1 MPFHRFDEI
10 EKKAVT
16 PHLSSGQGAIIEG
29 EYMYFCQVSKVAG
42 TGSQIHYHPN
52 ELMIFPIRG
61 KINALVGKDRRVVTP
76 GTFVHVP
83 AYAQHQMGATEDGD
97 MDYLYVKDRSW
108 TVVGLDRDQVVP
120 QEALSVDEINKR
132 YEEGTADEYE
142 RDAERSEIIVEGL
155 NNSYYP
161 ILPSLDAPACSG
173 RHTVWVEGERLAF
186 GYGEIPEGFEGGT
199 TENAHE
205 EFVYVIKGVIDAQ
218 VDDDRQQAG
227 PGSIIHIPKGSKRNL
242 STQSGQH
249 ARYASVRAMPKLEE
263 MLREKAAA
271 AAAGN

>member
-1 MPFHRFDEI
+1 MSFHRFEEI
-10 EKKAVT
+10 EKKALS
-16 PHLSSGQGAIIEG
+16 PHLSSGQGAIVEG
-29 EYMYFCQVSKVAG
+29 EFMYFCRVSKVAG

-52 ELMIFPIRG
+52 ELMIFPVSG

-83 AYAQHQMGATEDGD
+83 AFAQHQMIATEDGD
-97 MDYLYVKDRSW
+97 MEYLYVKDRSW

-120 QEALSVDEINKR
+120 DKAPSVDEINEM
-132 YEEGTADEYE
+132 YEDGSTEEFE
-142 RDAERSEIIVEGL
+142 KDASKAQIIVDGL

-161 ILPSLDAPACSG
+161 ILPSLDAPASSG
-173 RHTVWVEGERLAF
+173 RHTVWIEGGRLAF
-186 GYGEIPEGFEGGT
+186 GYGEIPEGFEGET

-205 EFVYVIKGVIDAQ
+205 QFIYVLKGVIDAQ
-218 VDDDRQQAG
+218 VDDERQASG
-227 PGSIIHIPKGSKRNL
+227 PGSIIHIPKGSKQNL

-263 MLREKAAA
+263 MLREQAAA
-271 AAAGN
+271 SAAQG

>member
-16 PHLSSGQGAIIEG
+16 PHLSSGQGSIIEG

-52 ELMIFPIRG
+52 ELMIFPISG

-83 AYAQHQMGATEDGD
+83 PYAQHQMGATEDGD

-120 QEALSVDEINKR
+120 DKALTVEEINQR
-132 YEEGTADEYE
+132 YEEGTAEEFE

-161 ILPSLDAPACSG
+161 ILPSLDAPASSG
-173 RHTVWVEGERLAF
+173 RHTVWIEGERLAF
-186 GYGEIPEGFEGGT
+186 GYGEIPEGHEDQT
-199 TENAHE
+199 AENAHE
-205 EFVYVIKGVIDAQ
+205 EFVYVIKGIIDAQ
-218 VDDDRQQAG
+218 VDDDHQQAG

-271 AAAGN
+271 AATGN

>member
-16 PHLSSGQGAIIEG
+16 PHLSSGQGSIIEG

-52 ELMIFPIRG
+52 ELMIFPVSG

-120 QEALSVDEINKR
+120 DKALTVEEINQR
-132 YEEGTADEYE
+132 YEEGTAEEFE

-161 ILPSLDAPACSG
+161 ILPSLDAPASSG
-173 RHTVWVEGERLAF
+173 RHTVWIEGERLAF
-186 GYGEIPEGFEGGT
+186 GYGEISRG
-199 TENAHE
+199 
-205 EFVYVIKGVIDAQ
+205 
-218 VDDDRQQAG
+218 
-227 PGSIIHIPKGSKRNL
+227 L
-242 STQSGQH
+242 
-249 ARYASVRAMPKLEE
+249 
-263 MLREKAAA
+263 
-271 AAAGN
+271 

>member
-1 MPFHRFDEI
+1 MPFHRFEEI
-10 EKKAVT
+10 EKKAVS
-16 PHLSSGQGAIIEG
+16 PHLSSGQGAIVEG

-83 AYAQHQMGATEDGD
+83 AYAQHQMIATEDGD

-120 QEALSVDEINKR
+120 DKAPSVEEINEM
-132 YEEGTADEYE
+132 YEDGSTENLEK
-142 RDAERSEIIVEGL
+142 DASKAQIIVEGL

-161 ILPSLDAPACSG
+161 ILPSFDAPASSG
-173 RHTVWVEGERLAF
+173 RHTVWIEGGRLAF
-186 GYGEIPEGFEGGT
+186 GYGEIPEGFEDET
-199 TENAHE
+199 TENAQE
-205 EFVYVIKGVIDAQ
+205 QFIYVLKGVIDAQ
-218 VDDDRQQAG
+218 VDDERQASG
-227 PGSIIHIPKGSKRNL
+227 PGSIIHIPKGSKLSL

-249 ARYASVRAMPKLEE
+249 ARYASVRAMPRLEE

-271 AAAGN
+271 AAAEN

>member
-1 MPFHRFDEI
+1 MPFHRFEEI

-83 AYAQHQMGATEDGD
+83 AYAQHQMIATEDGD

-120 QEALSVDEINKR
+120 DKAPTVEEINEM
-132 YEEGTADEYE
+132 YEDGSTENLEK
-142 RDAERSEIIVEGL
+142 DASKAQIIVEGL

-161 ILPSLDAPACSG
+161 ILPSFDAPASSG
-173 RHTVWVEGERLAF
+173 RHTVWIEGERLAF
-186 GYGEIPEGFEGGT
+186 GYGEIPEGFSGET

-205 EFVYVIKGVIDAQ
+205 QFVYVIMGVIDAQ
-218 VDDDRQQAG
+218 VDDDRQDAG

>member
-1 MPFHRFDEI
+1 MPFHRFEGI
-10 EKKAVT
+10 EKKALS
-16 PHLSSGQGAIIEG
+16 PHLSSGQGAIVEG
-29 EYMYFCQVSKVAG
+29 EYMYFCRVSKVAG

-52 ELMIFPIRG
+52 ELMIFPVSG
-61 KINALVGKDRRVVTP
+61 KINALVGQDRRVVTP

-83 AYAQHQMGATEDGD
+83 AYAQHQMIATEDGD
-97 MDYLYVKDRSW
+97 MEYLYVKDRSW

-120 QEALSVDEINKR
+120 DKAPSVDEINEM
-132 YEEGTADEYE
+132 YEDGSTESFEK
-142 RDAERSEIIVEGL
+142 DAAKAQIIVEGL

-161 ILPSLDAPACSG
+161 ILPSLDAPASSG
-173 RHTVWVEGERLAF
+173 RHTVWIEGERLAF
-186 GYGEIPEGFEGGT
+186 GYGEIPEGFSGET

-205 EFVYVIKGVIDAQ
+205 QFIYVLKGVIDAQ
-218 VDDDRQQAG
+218 VDDERQESG
-227 PGSIIHIPKGSKRNL
+227 PGSIIHIPKGSKQSL

>member
-1 MPFHRFDEI
+1 MPFHRFEEI

-29 EYMYFCQVSKVAG
+29 EFMYFCQVSKVAG

-52 ELMIFPIRG
+52 ELMIFPISG
-61 KINALVGKDRRVVTP
+61 KINALVGKDRRVVAP

-83 AYAQHQMGATEDGD
+83 PYAQHQMGATEDGD

-120 QEALSVDEINKR
+120 DKALTVEEINQR
-132 YEEGTADEYE
+132 YEDGTAEEYE

-161 ILPSLDAPACSG
+161 ILPSFDAPASSG
-173 RHTVWVEGERLAF
+173 RHTVWIEGERLAF
-186 GYGEIPEGFEGGT
+186 GYGEIPEGFEDST
-199 TENAHE
+199 AENAHE
-205 EFVYVIKGVIDAQ
+205 QFVYVIKGVIDAQ
-218 VDDDRQQAG
+218 VDDERQQAD
-227 PGSIIHIPKGSKRNL
+227 PGSIIHIPKGSKRSL

-263 MLREKAAA
+263 ILREKAAA

>member
-16 PHLSSGQGAIIEG
+16 PHLSSGQGSIIEG

-52 ELMIFPIRG
+52 ELMIFPVSG

-120 QEALSVDEINKR
+120 DKALTVEEINQR
-132 YEEGTADEYE
+132 YEEGTAEEFE

-161 ILPSLDAPACSG
+161 ILPSLDAPASSG
-173 RHTVWVEGERLAF
+173 RHTVWIEGERLAF
-186 GYGEIPEGFEGGT
+186 GYGEIPEGFEDQT
-199 TENAHE
+199 AENTHE
-205 EFVYVIKGVIDAQ
+205 QFVYVIKGVIDAQ

-227 PGSIIHIPKGSKRNL
+227 PGSIIHIPKGSKRSL

-271 AAAGN
+271 TAAQG

>member
-1 MPFHRFDEI
+1 MPFHRFEEI
-10 EKKAVT
+10 EKKAVS
-16 PHLSSGQGAIIEG
+16 PHLSSGQGAIVEG
-29 EYMYFCQVSKVAG
+29 DFMYFCQVSKVAG

-61 KINALVGKDRRVVTP
+61 KINALVGKDRRVVSP

-83 AYAQHQMGATEDGD
+83 AYAQHQMIATEDGD

-120 QEALSVDEINKR
+120 DKAPSVEEINEM
-132 YEEGTADEYE
+132 YEDGSTENLEK
-142 RDAERSEIIVEGL
+142 DASKAQIIVEGL

-161 ILPSLDAPACSG
+161 ILSSFDAPASSG
-173 RHTVWVEGERLAF
+173 RHTVWIEGERLAF
-186 GYGEIPEGFEGGT
+186 GYGEIPEGFEDQT
-199 TENAHE
+199 TENTHE
-205 EFVYVIKGVIDAQ
+205 QFVYVLKGVIDAQ
-218 VDDDRQQAG
+218 VDDERQEAG
-227 PGSIIHIPKGSKRNL
+227 PGSIIHVPKGSKQSL

-271 AAAGN
+271 SAAQG

>member
-16 PHLSSGQGAIIEG
+16 PHLSSGQGSIIEG

-52 ELMIFPIRG
+52 ELMIFPVSG

-120 QEALSVDEINKR
+120 DKALTVEEINQR
-132 YEEGTADEYE
+132 YEEGTAEEFE

-161 ILPSLDAPACSG
+161 ILPSLDAPASSG
-173 RHTVWVEGERLAF
+173 RHTVWIEGERLAF
-186 GYGEIPEGFEGGT
+186 GYGEIPEGFEDQT
-199 TENAHE
+199 AENAHE
-205 EFVYVIKGVIDAQ
+205 QFVYVIKGVIDAQ

-227 PGSIIHIPKGSKRNL
+227 PGSIIHIPKGSKRSL
-242 STQSGQH
+242 SAQSGQH

-271 AAAGN
+271 AAAQG

>member
-1 MPFHRFDEI
+1 MPFHRFEEI
-10 EKKAVT
+10 EKKAVS
-16 PHLSSGQGAIIEG
+16 PHLSSGQGAIVEG

-52 ELMIFPIRG
+52 ELMIFPVRG
-61 KINALVGKDRRVVTP
+61 KINALVGKDRRVVTL

-83 AYAQHQMGATEDGD
+83 AYAQHQMIATEDGD

-120 QEALSVDEINKR
+120 DKALTVDEINEQ
-132 YEEGTADEYE
+132 YEDGTADDVE
-142 RDAERSEIIVEGL
+142 RDAEKAQIIVDGL

-161 ILPSLDAPACSG
+161 ILPSLDAPASSG
-173 RHTVWVEGERLAF
+173 RHTVWIEGERLAF
-186 GYGEIPEGFEGGT
+186 GYGEIPAGFSGET
-199 TENAHE
+199 AENAHE
-205 EFVYVIKGVIDAQ
+205 QFVYVLMGVIDAQ
-218 VDDDRQQAG
+218 VDDDHQQAG
-227 PGSIIHIPKGSKRNL
+227 PGSIIHIPKGSKQNL

-263 MLREKAAA
+263 MLREKAVAVAA
-271 AAAGN
+271 EN

>member
-1 MPFHRFDEI
+1 MPFHRFEEI
-10 EKKAVT
+10 EKKAVS
-16 PHLSSGQGAIIEG
+16 PHLSSGQGAIVEG
-29 EYMYFCQVSKVAG
+29 DCMYFCQVSKVAG

-83 AYAQHQMGATEDGD
+83 AYAQHQMIATEDGD

-120 QEALSVDEINKR
+120 EEAPSVEEINEM
-132 YEEGTADEYE
+132 YEDGSTENLEK
-142 RDAERSEIIVEGL
+142 DASKAQIIVEGL

-161 ILPSLDAPACSG
+161 ILPSFDAPASSG
-173 RHTVWVEGERLAF
+173 RHTVWVEGGRLAF
-186 GYGEIPEGFEGGT
+186 GYGEIPEGFEDQT

-205 EFVYVIKGVIDAQ
+205 QFVYVLKGVIDAQ
-218 VDDDRQQAG
+218 VDDERQESG
-227 PGSIIHIPKGSKRNL
+227 PGSIIHIPKGSKQSL
-242 STQSGQH
+242 STKSGQH

-271 AAAGN
+271 SAADN

>member
-1 MPFHRFDEI
+1 MPFHRFEEI

-29 EYMYFCQVSKVAG
+29 ECMYFCQVSKAAG

-61 KINALVGKDRRVVTP
+61 KINALVGKDRRVVSP

-83 AYAQHQMGATEDGD
+83 AYAQHQMIATEDGD

-120 QEALSVDEINKR
+120 DRAPTVEEINEQYDSGATENLEK
-132 YEEGTADEYE
+132 
-142 RDAERSEIIVEGL
+142 DASRAQIIVEGL
-155 NNSYYP
+155 KNSYYP

-173 RHTVWVEGERLAF
+173 HHTVWIEGERLAF
-186 GYGEIPEGFEGGT
+186 GYGEMPAGFADAT

-205 EFVYVIKGVIDAQ
+205 QFVYVLQGNIDAQ
-218 VDDDRQQAG
+218 VDDERREAG
-227 PGSIIHIPKGSKRNL
+227 PGAIIHIPKGAKRSL
-242 STQSGQH
+242 SSVSGAH
-249 ARYASVRAMPKLEE
+249 ARYASVRAMPRLEE
-263 MLREKAAA
+263 MLAEKAAGA
-271 AAAGN
+271 AERQ

>member
-52 ELMIFPIRG
+52 ELMIFPISG
-61 KINALVGKDRRVVTP
+61 KINALVGKDRRVVAP

-83 AYAQHQMGATEDGD
+83 PYAQHQMGATEDGD

-120 QEALSVDEINKR
+120 DKALTVEEINQR
-132 YEEGTADEYE
+132 YEEGTAEEYE
-142 RDAERSEIIVEGL
+142 RDAERAEIIVEGL

-161 ILPSLDAPACSG
+161 ILPSFDAPASSG
-173 RHTVWVEGERLAF
+173 RHTVWIEGERLAF
-186 GYGEIPEGFEGGT
+186 GYGEIPEGFEDST

-205 EFVYVIKGVIDAQ
+205 QFVYVIKGVIDAQ
-218 VDDDRQQAG
+218 VDDERQQAG
-227 PGSIIHIPKGSKRNL
+227 PGSIVHIPKGSKRSL
-242 STQSGQH
+242 STGSGQH

-263 MLREKAAA
+263 ILREKAAA

>member
-1 MPFHRFDEI
+1 MPFHRFEGI
-10 EKKAVT
+10 EKKALS
-16 PHLSSGQGAIIEG
+16 PHLSSGQGAIVEG
-29 EYMYFCQVSKVAG
+29 DFMYFCRVSKVAG

-52 ELMIFPIRG
+52 ELMIFPVSG
-61 KINALVGKDRRVVTP
+61 KINALVGQDRRVVTP

-83 AYAQHQMGATEDGD
+83 AYAQHQMIATEDGD
-97 MDYLYVKDRSW
+97 MEYLYVKDRSW

-120 QEALSVDEINKR
+120 DKAPSVDEINEM
-132 YEEGTADEYE
+132 YEDGSTKSFEK
-142 RDAERSEIIVEGL
+142 DAAKAQIIVEGL

-161 ILPSLDAPACSG
+161 ILPSLDAPASSG
-173 RHTVWVEGERLAF
+173 RHTVWIEGERLAF
-186 GYGEIPEGFEGGT
+186 GYGEIPESFSGET

-205 EFVYVIKGVIDAQ
+205 QFIYVLKGVIDAQ
-218 VDDDRQQAG
+218 VDDERQESG
-227 PGSIIHIPKGSKRNL
+227 PGSIIHIPKGSKQSL

>member
-1 MPFHRFDEI
+1 MPFHRFEGI
-10 EKKAVT
+10 EKKALS

-29 EYMYFCQVSKVAG
+29 EYMYFCRVSKVAG

-52 ELMIFPIRG
+52 ELMIFPVSG
-61 KINALVGKDRRVVTP
+61 KINALVGQDRRVVTP

-83 AYAQHQMGATEDGD
+83 AFAQHQMIATEDGD
-97 MDYLYVKDRSW
+97 MEYLYVKDRSW

-120 QEALSVDEINKR
+120 DEAPSVDEINEM
-132 YEEGTADEYE
+132 YEDGSTESFEK
-142 RDAERSEIIVEGL
+142 DAAKAQIIVEGL

-173 RHTVWVEGERLAF
+173 RHTVWIEGERLAF
-186 GYGEIPEGFEGGT
+186 GYGEIPEGFAGET

-205 EFVYVIKGVIDAQ
+205 QFIYVLKGVIDAQ
-218 VDDDRQQAG
+218 VDDERQESG
-227 PGSIIHIPKGSKRNL
+227 PGSIIHIPKGSKQSL
-242 STQSGQH
+242 STGSGQH
-249 ARYASVRAMPKLEE
+249 ARYASVRAMPRLEE

-271 AAAGN
+271 AAAEN

>member
-1 MPFHRFDEI
+1 MPFHRFEGI
-10 EKKAVT
+10 EKKALS
-16 PHLSSGQGAIIEG
+16 PHLSSGQGAIVEG
-29 EYMYFCQVSKVAG
+29 EYMYFCRVSKVAG

-52 ELMIFPIRG
+52 ELMIFPVSG
-61 KINALVGKDRRVVTP
+61 KINALVGQDRRVVTP

-83 AYAQHQMGATEDGD
+83 AYAQHQMIATEDGD
-97 MDYLYVKDRSW
+97 MEYLYVKDRSW

-120 QEALSVDEINKR
+120 DKAPSVDEINEM
-132 YEEGTADEYE
+132 YEDGSTESFEK
-142 RDAERSEIIVEGL
+142 DAAKAQIIVEGL

-161 ILPSLDAPACSG
+161 ILPSLDAPASSG
-173 RHTVWVEGERLAF
+173 RHTVWIEGERLAF
-186 GYGEIPEGFEGGT
+186 GYGEIPEGFSGET

-205 EFVYVIKGVIDAQ
+205 QFIYVLKGVIDAQ
-218 VDDDRQQAG
+218 VDDERQESG
-227 PGSIIHIPKGSKRNL
+227 PGTIIHIPKGSKQSL

>member
-1 MPFHRFDEI
+1 MPFHRFEEI

-61 KINALVGKDRRVVTP
+61 KINALVGKDRRVVSP
-76 GTFVHVP
+76 GAFVHVP
-83 AYAQHQMGATEDGD
+83 AYAQHQMIATEDGD

-120 QEALSVDEINKR
+120 DKALTVDEINQR
-132 YEEGTADEYE
+132 YEEGTAADVE
-142 RDAERSEIIVEGL
+142 RDAEKAQIIVEGL
-155 NNSYYP
+155 KNSYYP
-161 ILPSLDAPACSG
+161 LIPSFDAPECSG
-173 RHTVWVEGERLAF
+173 RHTVWIEGERLAF
-186 GYGEIPEGFEGGT
+186 GYGEIPAGFEDTT

-205 EFVYVIKGVIDAQ
+205 QFVYVIKGKIDAQ
-218 VDDDRQQAG
+218 VDDDRQEAG

-242 STQSGQH
+242 STQSGRH
-249 ARYASVRAMPKLEE
+249 ARYASVRAMPRLEE
-263 MLREKAAA
+263 MLREKAAGMA
-271 AAAGN
+271 AEN

>member
-16 PHLSSGQGAIIEG
+16 PHLSSGQGSIIEG

-52 ELMIFPIRG
+52 ELMIFPVSG

-120 QEALSVDEINKR
+120 DKALTVEEINQR
-132 YEEGTADEYE
+132 YEEGTAEEFE

-161 ILPSLDAPACSG
+161 ILPSLDAPASSG
-173 RHTVWVEGERLAF
+173 RHTVWIEGERLAF
-186 GYGEIPEGFEGGT
+186 GYGEIPEGFEDQT
-199 TENAHE
+199 AENAHE
-205 EFVYVIKGVIDAQ
+205 QFVYVIKGVIDAQ

-227 PGSIIHIPKGSKRNL
+227 PGSIIHIPKGSKRSL

-271 AAAGN
+271 TAAQG